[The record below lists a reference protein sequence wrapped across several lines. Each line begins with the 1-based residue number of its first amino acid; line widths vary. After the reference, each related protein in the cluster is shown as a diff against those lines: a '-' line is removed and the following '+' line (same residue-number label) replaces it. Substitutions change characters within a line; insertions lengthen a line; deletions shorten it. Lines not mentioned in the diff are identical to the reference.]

1 MIPKQREEARQGVF
15 LPYRNRIIRE
25 YSSMGK
31 NRSFICSHID
41 SFTGVK
47 RPMTVLCP
55 VQPYKKWDR
64 DPVTKTKR
72 APIIIAYLIFFM
84 KNTSHRV
91 VYAVEKN
98 LCGFDHFL

>member
-31 NRSFICSHID
+31 NSSFICSHMD
-41 SFTGVK
+41 SFTGAK
-47 RPMTVLCP
+47 RPTTVFCP
-55 VQPYKKWDR
+55 VQSYRKWDR
-64 DPVTKTKR
+64 DPVIKTKR
-72 APIIIAYLIFFM
+72 APIIIVYFKCFM

-91 VYAVEKN
+91 VYAA
-98 LCGFDHFL
+98 